1 MRSILYRTMRILES
15 ANLLFLVNVLLV
27 AGLFVLGNYQEFMDA
42 SLILLVRLLSILSIL
57 CVASGLSY
65 VATLIV
71 WMIRRRHFMA
81 FRLAYGFS
89 ATVVASLT
97 AVIAGALETIVRPL

>member
-15 ANLLFLVNVLLV
+15 ANLLLLVNVLLV
-27 AGLFVLGNYQEFMDA
+27 AGLFVLGNYQEFMDT

-65 VATLIV
+65 LATLIV

-81 FRLAYGFS
+81 LRLTYGFF
-89 ATVVASLT
+89 ATVLASLT
-97 AVIAGALETIVRPL
+97 AVIAGALETMVRPL